1 MYQREKNLSSNR
13 KNLLSEQYEISEN
26 LNVFKTVFSS
36 FREPRGDMR
45 NGPDVLVFYD
55 TRYVINDKKLPLK
68 GTVARDSLLVH
79 SILFNEII

>member
-1 MYQREKNLSSNR
+1 
-13 KNLLSEQYEISEN
+13 
-26 LNVFKTVFSS
+26 
-36 FREPRGDMR
+36 MR

>member
-1 MYQREKNLSSNR
+1 MYQSEKNNSSNR
-13 KNLLSEQYEISEN
+13 ENLLSEQYGMGEN

-55 TRYVINDKKLPLK
+55 TRYVI
-68 GTVARDSLLVH
+68 
-79 SILFNEII
+79 FY